1 MNFKPSPHIIFR
13 TPRLP
18 LKHSFTDFKP
28 DDLLDDPSFREAIYL
43 ASPVLH
49 AECLK
54 YKEGL
59 IKDPKEAQ
67 KLRSSLL
74 KYLLRMSSR
83 CTPFGLFSGCSVA
96 QWSDNENNPILL
108 QGPNRIKRNT
118 RFDMHYLCALAQY
131 LVNCSGIKEHLLF
144 YVNSSMYRIGT
155 EWRYVEYQYID
166 GKRNHHISSVLSSPY
181 LDKVIQEARNG
192 VDFQQLLASLS
203 GDDITEDEALL
214 FINELIQS
222 HILVSELEPAITGQ
236 EFIYQLMK
244 VLKRIY
250 TDHQNEGVAEIINIL
265 QQADT
270 LLQQADAN
278 MNNDATIYKQ
288 ITGLLSSLEVP
299 FDESRLFQ
307 ADAVKQPLKAEL
319 DENIQIQMDE
329 VLDVFN
335 LLTPVAENENLKKF
349 AGRFYERYE
358 DREMSLPEVLD
369 TETGI
374 GYLENNSADITPLV
388 DGLYMPGPK
397 QKEHLLKWGM
407 TEKFLIEKLN
417 ACIKDPHPIIHI
429 NEDEI
434 KTLKKNYDLQE
445 NWNDLPPS
453 FSVMFRLVD
462 NAEDTGS
469 SLLIENAGGSSAAN
483 LLGRFAHTDEKILE
497 LVNNITKAEQLQN
510 PDVIFAEIVHLP
522 ESRVGN
528 ILLHPSFREYEIPY
542 LSKSSLNI
550 ENQIT
555 LQDLLISVKG
565 GKISLRSKKLNKQ
578 IIPRLSTAHNFSY
591 NAQPVYQ
598 FLCDLQI
605 QGLRAGLYFSWGSL
619 ELQHKFLPRV
629 LYKDVVL
636 SVARW
641 ALQKKDYEYLLSTAQ
656 DERMG
661 KIKLFTVQWNLPQY
675 TVLADGDNELLID
688 WQNPEHIEVL
698 LEAIKNRS
706 GIQLKE
712 FLFDTKGRVVDESGA
727 IYNAQFIA
735 SFTKTTA
742 TYTGNNVQPEAN
754 EKETATRKFEPGT
767 EWLYYKLYCGVK
779 TADKILEEVINP
791 LIETLLKEK
800 LIDKWFFIRYTDP
813 HFHLRIRFYVTD
825 LQNLGKVMLL
835 FRQSIDPFINDE
847 FIWKCQVDTYVRE
860 LERYS
865 NNSIEEAETLFYHD
879 SAAVLQM
886 LALTGGDEREELRWL
901 WAMRNVDEWMNAFHF
916 NLTEKIQLLDVLKTG
931 FAAEFQVGKTSQHQL
946 SDLYRKHKPA
956 IEKIMNPINDETSEI
971 KPLLDILTER
981 TAKMDSITQKMIALK
996 EENKPE
1002 HNLQHMMCSY
1012 IHMLLNRICT
1022 SKARMQEMVI
1032 YDFLH
1037 RFYKSQEA
1045 RTKTV
1050 TIKKDQLEQV
1060 LH

>member
-1 MNFKPSPHIIFR
+1 MNFIASPHIIFR

-18 LKHSFTDFKP
+18 LQYSFSDFNA
-28 DDLLDDPSFREAIYL
+28 DDLLSDPSFLEAIYL
-43 ASPVLH
+43 ASPVLY

-59 IKDPKEAQ
+59 IKDTKEVQ

-74 KYLLRMSSR
+74 KYQLRMSSR
-83 CTPFGLFSGCSVA
+83 CTPFGLFSGCSIA
-96 QWSDNENNPILL
+96 EWSVNENDPILL
-108 QGPNRIKRNT
+108 PASNQIKRHT

-166 GKRNHHISSVLSSPY
+166 GKRSHHISSVLSSPY
-181 LDKVIQEARNG
+181 LEKVIEMARSG
-192 VDFQQLLASLS
+192 VDFQQLQTLLLS
-203 GDDITEDEALL
+203 DDIIEDEATL

-222 HILVSELEPAITGQ
+222 HILVSELEPAITGP
-236 EFIYQLMK
+236 EFIYQLLT

-250 TDHQNEGVAEIINIL
+250 ADHQNEGVAEIINIL
-265 QQADT
+265 QEADI
-270 LLQQADAN
+270 LLHQADAN
-278 MNNDATIYKQ
+278 TNNGEAIYKQ
-288 ITGLLSSLEVP
+288 ITGLLSKLEVP

-307 ADAVKQPLKAEL
+307 ADAVKEPVKAVL
-319 DENIQIQMDE
+319 NENIKSQIEE
-329 VLDVFN
+329 VMGVLN
-335 LLTPVAENENLKKF
+335 LLTPAFENENLKKF
-349 AGRFYERYE
+349 AARFYDRYE
-358 DREMSLPEVLD
+358 EREVSLPEVLD

-374 GYLENNSADITPLV
+374 GYLENNAADITPLI

-407 TEKFLIEKLN
+407 MEKFLMEKLN
-417 ACIKDPHPIIHI
+417 ACNKDSHPIIRI
-429 NEDEI
+429 TEDEI

-445 NWNDLPPS
+445 NWNVLPPS

-462 NAEDTGS
+462 SSGDTAS

-483 LLGRFAHTDEKILE
+483 LLGRFAHADEKIHE
-497 LVNNITKAEQLQN
+497 MVNSIANEEQLQN
-510 PDVIFAEIVHLP
+510 PDVIFAEIIHLP

-528 ILLHPSFREYEIPY
+528 ILLHPAFREYEIPY
-542 LSKSSLNI
+542 LSKSSLKI
-550 ENQIT
+550 ENQIP

-629 LYKDVVL
+629 LYKDIVL

-641 ALQKKDYEYLLSTAQ
+641 ALQKKDYEHLLSAVPG
-656 DERMG
+656 ERME
-661 KIKLFTVQWNLPQY
+661 KIKLFIAQWNLPQY

-688 WQNPEHIEVL
+688 WQNPEHIEAL
-698 LEAIKNRS
+698 LEAIKNRK

-712 FLFDTKGRVVDESGA
+712 FLFDTKGRVVDEGGA

-735 SFTKTTA
+735 SYTKTTA
-742 TYTGNNVQPEAN
+742 TYTNNRAQPAVKA
-754 EKETATRKFEPGT
+754 KETVIRKFEPGT

-779 TADKILEEVINP
+779 TADKILEEAINP

-800 LIDKWFFIRYTDP
+800 LIDKWFFIRYNDP
-813 HFHLRIRFYVTD
+813 HFHLRIRFHVTD
-825 LQNLGKVMLL
+825 LQNLGKVMLF
-835 FRQSIDPFINDE
+835 FRQSIDPFISDE

-860 LERYS
+860 LERYG
-865 NNSIEEAETLFYHD
+865 NESIEEAETLFYYD
-879 SAAVLQM
+879 SVAVLQM

-916 NLTEKIQLLDVLKTG
+916 KLTEKIQLLELLKTG
-931 FAAEFQVGKTSQHQL
+931 FAAEFHSGKTTQHQL

-956 IEKIMNPINDETSEI
+956 IEKIMNPINDEASEI
-971 KPLLDILTER
+971 KPLLDILPER
-981 TAKMDSITQKMIALK
+981 TAKMDSITQKLIALK
-996 EENKPE
+996 GENE
-1002 HNLQHMMCSY
+1002 QGHNLPERMCSY
-1012 IHMLLNRICT
+1012 IHMLLNRVCT

-1045 RTKTV
+1045 RTRKV
-1050 TIKKDQLEQV
+1050 TIRKDQLEQV